1 MKNRLLYI
9 LLLLGLCG
17 QEVSAAGI
25 DGPARREIGRTLT
38 RIVAREVSGG
48 YVRIE
53 GVDASRKRVRIYTS
67 VGLSYYPF
75 REENLRAMRDSVRLL
90 LPPEFRKAA
99 IELYS
104 DKREVGELIPMACR
118 TGAEYRKLLRK
129 KKIVPLSLIHI
140 FHGQRDA
147 AAAESEVHGPF
158 DREVLLRDLVQ
169 PHDPQIGDAHG
180 HGLRNVV
187 VAQVEHLHRESVG
200 AGDEFALAFGDADA
214 CFREQVDALLVE
226 SAFGLNCYSQHV
238 CLLFFR
244 HPPAEQT

>member
-38 RIVAREVSGG
+38 RIVAREVAGG

-90 LPPEFRKAA
+90 MPPEFRKAD

-129 KKIVPLSLIHI
+129 KKIVPFTNRSERPLVTRSSAPVVPSQDSPGGISPC
-140 FHGQRDA
+140 GRVTA
-147 AAAESEVHGPF
+147 AISTSPRTAGNGSVRSCGRPARTSIPRATCCRIWFRCSKMPGP
-158 DREVLLRDLVQ
+158 
-169 PHDPQIGDAHG
+169 A
-180 HGLRNVV
+180 
-187 VAQVEHLHRESVG
+187 
-200 AGDEFALAFGDADA
+200 
-214 CFREQVDALLVE
+214 
-226 SAFGLNCYSQHV
+226 
-238 CLLFFR
+238 
-244 HPPAEQT
+244 

>member
-1 MKNRLLYI
+1 
-9 LLLLGLCG
+9 
-17 QEVSAAGI
+17 
-25 DGPARREIGRTLT
+25 
-38 RIVAREVSGG
+38 
-48 YVRIE
+48 
-53 GVDASRKRVRIYTS
+53 
-67 VGLSYYPF
+67 
-75 REENLRAMRDSVRLL
+75 MR
-90 LPPEFRKAA
+90 
-99 IELYS
+99 
-104 DKREVGELIPMACR
+104 
-118 TGAEYRKLLRK
+118 
-129 KKIVPLSLIHI
+129 
-140 FHGQRDA
+140 Q
-147 AAAESEVHGPF
+147 AAESEVHGPF

-244 HPPAEQT
+244 HPPAERT